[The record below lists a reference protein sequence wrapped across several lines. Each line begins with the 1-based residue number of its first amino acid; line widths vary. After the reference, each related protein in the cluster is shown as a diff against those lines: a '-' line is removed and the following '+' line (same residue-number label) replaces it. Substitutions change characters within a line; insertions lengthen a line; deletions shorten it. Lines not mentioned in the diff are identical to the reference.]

1 MTFEELIPEAEGLF
15 YKVWISEG
23 TAEECNFYKGYFEQY
38 PNKGS
43 YQDFYEKAL
52 KKHVCILFSSWEYE
66 TETTYYTPEDFKQ
79 AIERDKY
86 EMDF

>member
-23 TAEECNFYKGYFEQY
+23 TAEECDFYKGYFEQY

-43 YQDFYEKAL
+43 YQEFYEKAL
-52 KKHVCILFSSWEYE
+52 KKRVCILFSSWEYE

-79 AIERDKY
+79 AIEREKY